1 MHSLSV
7 FLWEY
12 NRMQEYRHVRFS
24 YGSARAAGHSTLL
37 AASLALAACASGSS
51 NVAYNPE
58 GFVAPDVETVAST
71 PAQQRI
77 GPLDKLRITV
87 FQVEEISGEYTIDGS
102 GNVEFPLI
110 GTVAAQGL
118 LPAELGQRIAQRLG
132 ERHLRSPSVNVV
144 MLEQAQQSIT
154 VDGSVRQPG
163 VVPIRGSTTLMRAIA
178 LARGTSEDANPGR
191 VVVFRT
197 INGQRMAAAF
207 DLRKIRRAEAEDP
220 AIYGNDIVVV
230 DGSRSRSIWRD
241 VLGAIPILGVF
252 APAIV
257 R

>member
-1 MHSLSV
+1 
-7 FLWEY
+7 
-12 NRMQEYRHVRFS
+12 MQEFRHARFRS
-24 YGSARAAGHSTLL
+24 PLARAAGRLTLL
-37 AASLALAACASGSS
+37 AAAFALAACAGGRS
-51 NVAYNPE
+51 NVAYNPP
-58 GFVAPDVETVAST
+58 GFVAPDDENVAST

-87 FQVEEISGEYTIDGS
+87 FQVEEMSGEYTIDGT

-163 VVPIRGSTTLMRAIA
+163 VVPIRGSTTLMRAVA

-207 DLRKIRRAEAEDP
+207 DLRAIRRAQAEDP

-241 VLGAIPILGVF
+241 VLGAIPIIGVF
-252 APAIV
+252 APTIL

>member
-1 MHSLSV
+1 
-7 FLWEY
+7 
-12 NRMQEYRHVRFS
+12 MQEYWHVRFRHPR
-24 YGSARAAGHSTLL
+24 ARVATWLALIAAG
-37 AASLALAACASGSS
+37 AGASGCASRSS
-51 NVAYNPE
+51 SVAYNPE
-58 GFVAPDVETVAST
+58 GFVAPDTESVAST

-77 GPLDKLRITV
+77 GPLDKVRISV
-87 FQVEEISGEYTIDGS
+87 FQVEDMSGEYTIDGS

-163 VVPIRGSTTLMRAIA
+163 VVPIRGTTTLMRAVA

-207 DLRKIRRAEAEDP
+207 DLRAIRRAEAEDP

-230 DGSRSRSIWRD
+230 DGSRARSIWRD
-241 VLGAIPILGVF
+241 VMGAIPILGVF